1 MFPFNVRLFFLS
13 FGFAT
18 NLQVVTPTVD
28 DTAGEGRAQMGDSA
42 GIPDFGEF
50 VISCGEGA

>member
-42 GIPDFGEF
+42 GIPDFGE
-50 VISCGEGA
+50 GA